1 MTGYLFRLYEHYIN
15 LTDVPYQFCSVY
27 YLEEKNLARCLER
40 FDDYCRKNMPEVER
54 YAVYIQNVLLVFFPN
69 FETSY
74 VQLDSFFKSL
84 DFPGQTVIRGIQPHE
99 IHGLENTA
107 HRADQKAETV

>member
-1 MTGYLFRLYEHYIN
+1 MYLISSAVSIIWKR
-15 LTDVPYQFCSVY
+15 
-27 YLEEKNLARCLER
+27 KNLARCLER

-74 VQLDSFFKSL
+74 VQLDSFSSL
-84 DFPGQTVIRGIQPHE
+84 WTFPARPYPW
-99 IHGLENTA
+99 NTA
-107 HRADQKAETV
+107 A